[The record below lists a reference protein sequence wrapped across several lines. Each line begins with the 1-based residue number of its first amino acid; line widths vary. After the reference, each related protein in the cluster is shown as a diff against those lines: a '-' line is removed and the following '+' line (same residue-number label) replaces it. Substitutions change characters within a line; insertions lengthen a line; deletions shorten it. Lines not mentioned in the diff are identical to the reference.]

1 MILVARTQT
10 EKQMER
16 KIIGGE
22 KNIYKKEITISAINR
37 NVRNGWK
44 GDPKFSL
51 E

>member
-1 MILVARTQT
+1 
-10 EKQMER
+10 MER

-22 KNIYKKEITISAINR
+22 KNVYIKEIAISAMNR